1 MPPAAPPAVAAPR
14 IAPPPVASP
23 PSAAAGPIPASGPID
38 QLNPAQVQALARLA
52 AQVVTLDYFQ
62 VLKLSTTAVPAEIKA
77 AFYRESR
84 IYHPDR
90 FFHLT
95 DEKTKVDLG
104 TVYKRITEAYYFLRD
119 DQKRRKYVADI
130 AGPERKNKLRFSEA
144 SEAESKA
151 EVKKQAEEQIGT
163 HPKGRSFF
171 QTAMKEVASES
182 WSAAER
188 SLKTALTYEP
198 SNARYKEELARVQLK
213 VHEAF
218 KAKGDQFKI
227 R

>member
-1 MPPAAPPAVAAPR
+1 M
-14 IAPPPVASP
+14 
-23 PSAAAGPIPASGPID
+23 
-38 QLNPAQVQALARLA
+38 LLAKLA
-52 AQVVTLDYFQ
+52 AQAVTLDYFQ
-62 VLKLSTTAVPAEIKA
+62 VLKIETSAVPAEIKA

-95 DEKTKVDLG
+95 DEKTKADLG
-104 TVYKRITEAYYFLRD
+104 TIYKRITEAYYFLRD
-119 DQKRRKYVADI
+119 DQKRRKYVADVT
-130 AGPERKNKLRFSEA
+130 GPERNNKLRFTET

-151 EVKKQAEEQIGT
+151 EVKKQAEDQIGT
-163 HPKGRSFF
+163 HPKGRSFYT
-171 QTAMKEVASES
+171 TAMKEVSSEN
-182 WSAAER
+182 WGAAER

-198 SNARYKEELARVQLK
+198 TNARYKEELLK
-213 VHEAF
+213 VQAKVHDAF

>member
-1 MPPAAPPAVAAPR
+1 M
-14 IAPPPVASP
+14 
-23 PSAAAGPIPASGPID
+23 
-38 QLNPAQVQALARLA
+38 LA
-52 AQVVTLDYFQ
+52 AQAVTLDYFQ
-62 VLKLSTTAVPAEIKA
+62 VLKIATAAVPAEIKA

-90 FFHLT
+90 FFHLV
-95 DEKTKVDLG
+95 DAKTKADLG
-104 TVYKRITEAYYFLRD
+104 TIYKRITEAYYFLRD

-130 AGPERKNKLRFSEA
+130 TGPDRKNKLRFTET

-171 QTAMKEVASES
+171 AASMKEVAAEN
-182 WSAAER
+182 WSGAER

-198 SNARYKEELARVQLK
+198 TNARYKEELAKVQLK
-213 VHEAF
+213 VHDAF